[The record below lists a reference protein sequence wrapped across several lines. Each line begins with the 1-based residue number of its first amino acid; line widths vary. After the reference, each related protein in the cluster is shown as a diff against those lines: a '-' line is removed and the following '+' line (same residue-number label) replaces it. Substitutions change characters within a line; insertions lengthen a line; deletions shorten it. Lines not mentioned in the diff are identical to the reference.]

1 MTTLLL
7 EKAPDLSASHRLNEG
22 CQCVTL
28 RRDVLRAAMAK
39 EIGDPAFW
47 ATYIEPRPHLFAD
60 VGVFLSREHLAAM
73 TRGVAAIEE
82 VAALPGFRDT
92 VLGRMP
98 GRARRA
104 DGPRGAFMGFDF
116 HLAPSGPQLIEIN
129 TNAGG
134 AFLNAYLVR
143 AQEACCGEAEHPAS
157 HAETFEADV
166 VAMFRAEWALHGATR
181 PLRRVAIVDDG
192 PEEQYLYPEFLLAQR
207 MLQQAGIDAVIAD
220 AAALEWRD
228 GALFAGG
235 AAVDVVY
242 NRLVDFGL
250 DEPRHAA
257 LRAAYDAGAVAV
269 TPNPETH
276 ALYADKRNLVLL
288 SDGAALQRL
297 GASAE
302 LVRRLDFVPR
312 TLEVSAANAAAL
324 WDGRKGWFFKPAAGY
339 GSKAV
344 YRGDKI
350 TRGAWAEVVA
360 AGGYVAQTFAA
371 PGERVVTVEGTA
383 QRRKVD
389 VRLYTYAGRVLLT
402 AARIYQ
408 GQATNFRTPGGG
420 FAPLL
425 VA

>member
-1 MTTLLL
+1 MLLD
-7 EKAPDLSASHRLNEG
+7 EAPPRPSASHHLNEG

-28 RRDVLRAAMAK
+28 QRDVLRAAMAN

-47 ATYIEPRPHLFAD
+47 TTYIEPRPHLFAD
-60 VGVFLSREHLAAM
+60 VAVFLSREQLLAM

-82 VAALPGFRDT
+82 VIALPGFRQA
-92 VLGRMP
+92 VLGRAP
-98 GRARRA
+98 GRVHRSN
-104 DGPRGAFMGFDF
+104 GPRGAFMGFDF
-116 HLAPSGPQLIEIN
+116 HLAPAGPQLIEIN

-134 AFLNAYLVR
+134 AFLNAYLAR
-143 AQEACCGEAEHPAS
+143 AQQACCGEAERPAAG
-157 HAETFEADV
+157 AERFEADV
-166 VAMFRAEWALHGATR
+166 VAMFRAEWALHGGMG
-181 PLRRVAIVDDG
+181 PLQRVVIVDDA
-192 PEEQYLYPEFLLAQR
+192 PTTQFLYPEFLLAQR
-207 MLQQAGIDAVIAD
+207 TLQQAGIAADIVDAVD
-220 AAALEWRD
+220 LEWRD
-228 GALFAGG
+228 GALHAGG
-235 AAVDVVY
+235 KAVDLVY

-250 DEPRHAA
+250 DETRHAA

-297 GASAE
+297 GASEE

-312 TLEVSAANAAAL
+312 TIEVSADNAAAL

-360 AGGYVAQTFAA
+360 AGGYVAQAFAA
-371 PGERVVTVEGTA
+371 PGERVVTVDGTA

-389 VRLYTYAGRVLLT
+389 VRLYTYAGSLLMT
-402 AARIYQ
+402 TARIYQ